1 MKIEKNTQQN
11 SLDSGQ
17 QAVQDELS
25 LMGKGKSLQ

>member
-17 QAVQDELS
+17 QTVQDDDPHENKRGES
-25 LMGKGKSLQ
+25 